1 MFKQQQPKGI
11 DSILSPIN
19 QTVSDLLARA
29 AQCEVGAAAKSEFI
43 SNLEDEIEELNN
55 EAVRCRR
62 IAASIQE
69 ALR

>member
-1 MFKQQQPKGI
+1 MFKQQQQKDI
-11 DSILSPIN
+11 NSILSPIN

-43 SNLEDEIEELNN
+43 SNLEDEIAELSN